1 MPCYWMHGVPCSW
14 KMTSWGV
21 PSCSRHKC
29 RGLKAKWQEAQH
41 YFYLKRMKSLRW
53 TPMPLDDRNWIRV
66 RSGDLGHLSLPGL
79 CPVSRGLT
87 DSQGFGGH
95 MRPSV
100 MTLYPHWLLQACAVS
115 LRTSDWRLIWN
126 CRYFSSGVSGPLV
139 LHSLYVWSS
148 APRHGEWVGEEAFQ
162 HKALEQKIQLLNPQT
177 PLKAY

>member
-1 MPCYWMHGVPCSW
+1 M
-14 KMTSWGV
+14 
-21 PSCSRHKC
+21 
-29 RGLKAKWQEAQH
+29 
-41 YFYLKRMKSLRW
+41 
-53 TPMPLDDRNWIRV
+53 
-66 RSGDLGHLSLPGL
+66 
-79 CPVSRGLT
+79 SRGLT

-95 MRPSV
+95 MQPSV